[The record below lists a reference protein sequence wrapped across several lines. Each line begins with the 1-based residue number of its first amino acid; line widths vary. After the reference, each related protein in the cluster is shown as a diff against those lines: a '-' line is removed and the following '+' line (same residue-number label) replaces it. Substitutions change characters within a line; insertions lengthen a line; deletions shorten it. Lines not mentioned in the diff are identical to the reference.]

1 MPEFDSVS
9 QEMDKASFEELEP
22 KIWARHDVIYQ
33 NWCAALLSLADAPAT
48 VREALPTA
56 ADARRMRDIQL
67 ACVPITPMPL
77 RDNAATIS
85 GHRVLIAEIERVHVG
100 FVLASL
106 GPEPS
111 PLFVQ
116 VVAVVS
122 EAQRRGIG
130 QQLLSA
136 AAALEPQRNIVLATQ
151 ETNLAAHALNKRFAD
166 SMAASIHKVNL
177 GVYPNK
183 YLGIRRGQGYRVW
196 EIERG

>member
-9 QEMDKASFEELEP
+9 QEMDKATFEELEP
-22 KIWARHDVIYQ
+22 KLWAREDVIYQ
-33 NWCAALLSLADAPAT
+33 KWRAALRSLAGAPAT
-48 VREALPTA
+48 LREALPTA

-67 ACVPITPMPL
+67 TCVPITPMPL

-85 GHRVLIAEIERVHVG
+85 EHRVLIAEIERVPVG

-116 VVAVVS
+116 VVAVVP

-130 QQLLSA
+130 LQLLSA
-136 AAALEPQRNIVLATQ
+136 AAALDPQRNIALATQ
-151 ETNLAAHALNKRFAD
+151 ETNLAAQAMNNRFAG
-166 SMAASIHKVNL
+166 SMAASIHRVNL
-177 GVYPNK
+177 GVYPDK

-196 EIERG
+196 EITRG